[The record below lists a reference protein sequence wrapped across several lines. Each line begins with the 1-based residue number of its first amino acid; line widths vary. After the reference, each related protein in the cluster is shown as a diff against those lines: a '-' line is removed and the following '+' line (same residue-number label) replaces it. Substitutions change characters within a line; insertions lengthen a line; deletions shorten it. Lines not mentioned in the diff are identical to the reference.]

1 MISCAGPH
9 ENLIVQNEKVTSK
22 YLLELSELEGKEVQN
37 LGWSDAVDRLLSDNL
52 ELKRS
57 RESIRLAKEQTK
69 QIYWDLVPVVSL
81 RTSLSQ
87 ALENLGE
94 VDGEDVRFGVFST
107 LNIPGVISLY
117 SRRYAA
123 LLGEIK
129 SALDFELKQRQL
141 IIRLYDLFLAYEDF
155 RLRVESQKK
164 TQMLAS
170 IGSKSPIENLQVSPE
185 GLLIE
190 QQLFEEQMKEDQLR
204 QEAGVLLG
212 SFEKKWNLV
221 SEDLPRFN
229 YLSDLPD
236 FNDTKN
242 FGVLL
247 RKKQAMELE
256 AARLSKVVAK
266 LSFFPDLNF
275 GVYTPPLYANWVDN
289 YRFSSDRMIFNAS
302 SSVTL
307 DTNFRKLK
315 NLKRI
320 EKQLEFQNL
329 AIKEE
334 INNQIVGAI
343 RAKRELELV
352 EKELALTLLRL
363 EVTDFFT
370 LGSDLKELREFL
382 EKRYLLIQRASGLR
396 MRKAKI
402 EGGFWL
408 LDERRWRNPQMN

>member
-1 MISCAGPH
+1 M
-9 ENLIVQNEKVTSK
+9 
-22 YLLELSELEGKEVQN
+22 SELEGKEVQN

-170 IGSKSPIENLQVSPE
+170 IESKSPIENLQVSPE

-320 EKQLEFQNL
+320 ESEGICNF
-329 AIKEE
+329 
-334 INNQIVGAI
+334 
-343 RAKRELELV
+343 R
-352 EKELALTLLRL
+352 TL
-363 EVTDFFT
+363 
-370 LGSDLKELREFL
+370 
-382 EKRYLLIQRASGLR
+382 
-396 MRKAKI
+396 
-402 EGGFWL
+402 
-408 LDERRWRNPQMN
+408 

>member
-1 MISCAGPH
+1 M
-9 ENLIVQNEKVTSK
+9 
-22 YLLELSELEGKEVQN
+22 SELEGKEVQN

-94 VDGEDVRFGVFST
+94 VDGGDVRFGVFST

-170 IGSKSPIENLQVSPE
+170 IESKSPIENLQVSPE

-204 QEAGVLLG
+204 QVAGVLLG

>member
-9 ENLIVQNEKVTSK
+9 EKLIVQNENVTSK

-81 RTSLSQ
+81 RTSLSK

-170 IGSKSPIENLQVSPE
+170 IESKSPIENLQVSPE

>member
-1 MISCAGPH
+1 M
-9 ENLIVQNEKVTSK
+9 
-22 YLLELSELEGKEVQN
+22 SELEGKEVQN

-170 IGSKSPIENLQVSPE
+170 IESKSPIENLQVSPE